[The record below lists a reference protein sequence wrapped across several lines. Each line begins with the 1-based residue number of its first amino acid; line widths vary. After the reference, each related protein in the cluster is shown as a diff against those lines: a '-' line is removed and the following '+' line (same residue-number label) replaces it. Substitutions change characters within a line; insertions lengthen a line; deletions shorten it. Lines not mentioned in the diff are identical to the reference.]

1 MGTPQV
7 YQNDLVEFLDE
18 EEKHIP
24 VEYPDRKKIGDLKH
38 LVRIGE
44 NSYEDP
50 IYTDSRGW

>member
-1 MGTPQV
+1 MES
-7 YQNDLVEFLDE
+7 DLVEFLDE